1 MYLIEKDKLI
11 KCKNKAL
18 QSWSKHNFIFKQF
31 ALLNKQK
38 IIEKKKVQHNFD
50 YQFRL

>member
-1 MYLIEKDKLI
+1 MQ
-11 KCKNKAL
+11 NKAL

-38 IIEKKKVQHNFD
+38 IIEIKKKVQRNFD